1 MTASSPSAAIGCIDH
16 VVIVVDD
23 LEAGADIYRRLGFTL
38 SPKGVHSAAMGSA
51 NHTIML
57 QNDYFELL
65 AVLAPTERNARW
77 RQALTDG
84 GGVAGV
90 ALTTQDAKAAHAH
103 WLSQGLAPK
112 EPIHFARD
120 VLRADGARLEARFEV
135 VSLPEVSDTG
145 LRIFVCSQPT
155 REAVW
160 LPELMGHA
168 NTARAISRV
177 TIACADP
184 ASSARQW
191 QRVIPGVTVSEMRD
205 GLSLTTG
212 LHRIDLVRHDIAR
225 RHFDISFGAGQA
237 RAAGLDFQVSDLD
250 ACRTTLTSNGV
261 TFAEKD
267 GLIVISADAA
277 CQVRIVFEQR

>member
-1 MTASSPSAAIGCIDH
+1 MTASSASAAIGCIDH
-16 VVIVVDD
+16 IVIVVDD
-23 LEAGADIYRRLGFTL
+23 LEASAEIYRRLGFTL

-57 QNDYFELL
+57 QHDYFELL

-77 RQALTDG
+77 RQALDDG
-84 GGVAGV
+84 GGVAGM
-90 ALTTQDAKAAHAH
+90 ALTTQDAKAAYAH

-120 VLRADGARLEARFEV
+120 VVRADGAKLEARFEV
-135 VSLPEVSDTG
+135 VSLAEVPDTG

-168 NTARAISRV
+168 NTAQAISCL

-191 QRVIPGVTVSEMRD
+191 QRVIPSVAVSKTRD

-212 LHRIDLVRHDIAR
+212 PHRIDLVRHDIAR
-225 RHFDISFGAGQA
+225 SRFDISVEADQT
-237 RAAGLDFQVSDLD
+237 RAVGIDFRVLDLD
-250 ACRTTLTSNGV
+250 ACRTNLTSNGV
-261 TFAEKD
+261 IFVEKD
-267 GLIVISADAA
+267 GLFIVPPDAA
-277 CQVRIVFEQR
+277 CQVRIVFEQQ